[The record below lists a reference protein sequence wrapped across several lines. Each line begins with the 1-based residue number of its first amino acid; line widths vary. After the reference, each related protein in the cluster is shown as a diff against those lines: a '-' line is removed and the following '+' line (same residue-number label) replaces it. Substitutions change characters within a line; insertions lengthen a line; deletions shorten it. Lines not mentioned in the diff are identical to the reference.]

1 MSEKKKIFFFTQ
13 DVFLS
18 VVISILYSEII
29 QNLSQDFSL
38 QEEKVST

>member
-1 MSEKKKIFFFTQ
+1 MSEKKRSFFFTQ
-13 DVFLS
+13 VIFLS

-38 QEEKVST
+38 QKERVST